1 MKKKYYRLLIVFIF
15 LFILAHSGFSYYG
28 IGSCSIY
35 DIKAYDIFMCNFNF
49 LVKILI
55 IATLVILNEIFIYKI
70 TRNSFPRWLIV
81 SVFFLAIGSGLISLF
96 IWLIDKYG
104 YLSGGAGVVML
115 GIVIFTSS
123 TAMLIFASIYL
134 FRLLVQRLFANFFHR
149 SYYFILRVVDRV
161 TFFVLERYFYSGII
175 IAISISIL
183 LYIVTFISL
192 ASV

>member
-15 LFILAHSGFSYYG
+15 LFILVHSGFSYYG
-28 IGSCSIY
+28 IGSCSVY

-55 IATLVILNEIFIYKI
+55 IAALVILNEIFIYKI

-81 SVFFLAIGSGLISLF
+81 SASFLATGSGLVLFF
-96 IWLIDKYG
+96 IWLMDKYG
-104 YLSGGAGVVML
+104 HLSGGAGAAML
-115 GIVIFTSS
+115 GVGIFVSS

-134 FRLLVQRLFANFFHR
+134 FRLLIQRLFANFFHR
-149 SYYFILRVVDRV
+149 FYYFILRVVDRV
-161 TFFVLERYFYSGII
+161 AFFVLERYFYSII
-175 IAISISIL
+175 VIVISISAL